1 MDLQTLKKAILHFSN
16 QKASIQTI
24 LASSFQKLSIE
35 KARVIIRASG
45 IGNKLANLFSESDLI
60 KVVNVCKQ
68 MKFQSPHIDHLSPI
82 GEKILTT
89 GMMSEYVIVNNKD
102 QLKSINPGQEGN
114 KQNVKVL
121 KPALTSYSSRSI
133 VINNRPTIIECGIA
147 YGGDINS
154 FKLYRFANKI
164 PLLYDEGSDVAR
176 EVVSEVGINK
186 MGITKKEAKEQF
198 ANDQSSKSDRAVELL
213 PLHVFFHICST
224 KIPYKSA
231 GKESIASEGEM
242 KKYMKFCLSDLY
254 RKVSA
259 QIRRDLKIKDAENRL
274 KLYKYY
280 IPLIVDAVSDS
291 IKVDRTKLSELF
303 IEIAEKHVKKEI
315 TPTEIIFKENDK
327 INNKSNKPMIGK
339 KLYNNT
345 ENKNTKIKDKDSSQ
359 NLSKSKASTG
369 KKIEKLTL
377 DDFNR
382 R

>member
-1 MDLQTLKKAILHFSN
+1 
-16 QKASIQTI
+16 
-24 LASSFQKLSIE
+24 
-35 KARVIIRASG
+35 
-45 IGNKLANLFSESDLI
+45 
-60 KVVNVCKQ
+60 
-68 MKFQSPHIDHLSPI
+68 
-82 GEKILTT
+82 
-89 GMMSEYVIVNNKD
+89 MSEYVIVHNRD
-102 QLKSINPGQEGN
+102 HLKSLNPAEGGN
-114 KQNVKVL
+114 NQNVRVL

-147 YGGDINS
+147 YGGDINF

-186 MGITKKEAKEQF
+186 MGITRKEAKEQF
-198 ANDQSSKSDRAVELL
+198 ANDQNSKSDRAVELL
-213 PLHVFFHICST
+213 PLHIFFHICST

-274 KLYKYY
+274 RLYKYY

-291 IKVDRTKLSELF
+291 IKVDRTKLSERF
-303 IEIAEKHVKKEI
+303 VEIAEKHVKKEI
-315 TPTEIIFKENDK
+315 TPTEITFKKTDDVNSKPKK
-327 INNKSNKPMIGK
+327 IIVIKEKFNNSEK
-339 KLYNNT
+339 
-345 ENKNTKIKDKDSSQ
+345 KNTTINQKEGLK
-359 NLSKSKASTG
+359 NLSKKNVYPR
-369 KKIEKLTL
+369 KKVEKLTL